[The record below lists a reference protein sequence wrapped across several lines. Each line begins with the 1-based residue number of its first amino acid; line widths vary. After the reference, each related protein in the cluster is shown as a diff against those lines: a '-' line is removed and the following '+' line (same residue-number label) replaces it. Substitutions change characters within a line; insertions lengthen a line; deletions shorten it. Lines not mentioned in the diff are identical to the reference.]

1 MRDVRKRARPHF
13 EWAYKVDRSLW
24 LCIRILNIELLETR
38 KKQQTIIQI
47 YRIFIISVERKSFLF
62 GMLKFLWHTVI
73 AREHGNKC
81 FMIPGV

>member
-47 YRIFIISVERKSFLF
+47 YRIFIISVERKSFVWDVEVLMAH
-62 GMLKFLWHTVI
+62 GDSER
-73 AREHGNKC
+73 ARE
-81 FMIPGV
+81 